1 MPEDSGSPK
10 AMMDRPRIGVGA
22 VVWRDDRLLL
32 IQRGKAP
39 QAGQWSIPGGSQELG
54 ETLFEAALRETLEEA
69 GVEAEALGIL
79 TAVDSI
85 HRDADAQVEWHYT
98 IIDVECEWRSGE
110 PVAGDDA
117 AAARWAT
124 LDEADALIEWP
135 ELRRVLHLSARQR
148 HQRQRR
154 QGQVR
159 LKPRPDLMRL
169 MRTPLGRLV
178 ARPWFDGMSL
188 ALLRGWFLPAS
199 RSLAAAIAAE
209 GDLHRFCAELEIAP
223 EVLGKRPLWLG
234 RTLRDISRLTEQ
246 HRQADAEWQ
255 RLLFSTTAP
264 LADVVAAEEARLDAA
279 SALTTSRLRFALF
292 GNNRKIPACRW
303 AIPTVAEVDD
313 RHGAR
318 LADSENAYR
327 LPDLLPVIEETRRL
341 PSELGTDHWVTF
353 PSPEPA
359 VASACWA
366 RVFTPA
372 DVVNPPTVVH
382 LHGVCMEPDHL
393 RGPLTEIESLVR
405 RGLRVVLVE
414 APWHGRRKR
423 HGSYAGEPM
432 VASTPLGALD
442 HLSAAVREVAILTRW
457 ARQTSTGAVG
467 WSGISFGAL
476 TAQLAATHSGS
487 WPAACRP
494 DALLLFTTS
503 EGIED
508 IAFGGSFA
516 RAFGLDRALAAAGW
530 DEAALSRWRPL
541 TDPVGRPEMDT
552 GNVFMVLGSKD
563 DVTPFAG
570 GQAIARRWGVPE
582 AQVHVRPQGHFSVP
596 AGLMVDGAPIADFA
610 ERLLAL

>member
-1 MPEDSGSPK
+1 MPQDSRTSP
-10 AMMDRPRIGVGA
+10 AMDRPRIGVGA

-32 IQRGKAP
+32 IQRAKAP

-54 ETLFEAALRETLEEA
+54 ETLFEAALRETREEA
-69 GVEAEALGIL
+69 GVEAEAIGIV

-85 HRDADAQVEWHYT
+85 HRDAEGGVEWHYT
-98 IIDVECEWRSGE
+98 IIDVEAEWRSGE

-117 AAARWAT
+117 AQARWAT
-124 LDEADALIEWP
+124 LEEADDLIEWP

-148 HQRQRR
+148 AQRR
-154 QGQVR
+154 RSPGPVR

-199 RSLAAAIAAE
+199 RSLAAAIVSD
-209 GDLHRFCAELEIAP
+209 GDLRRFCDELAIPPDA
-223 EVLGKRPLWLG
+223 LGKRPVWLG
-234 RTLRDISRLTEQ
+234 RTLRDVARMAEQ
-246 HRQADAEWQ
+246 HRQAEAEWQ

-264 LADVVAAEEARLDAA
+264 LADVVAAEETRLDAA

-303 AIPTVAEVDD
+303 AIPTEAEVEA

-318 LADSENAYR
+318 LADPENAYR
-327 LPDLLPVIEETRRL
+327 LPERMPAVAETRRL
-341 PSELGTDHWVTF
+341 PSELGTDHWLTF
-353 PSPEPA
+353 PTPDPAAESP
-359 VASACWA
+359 CWA
-366 RVFTPA
+366 RVFTPSDA
-372 DVVNPPTVVH
+372 VDPPTVIH

-393 RGPLTEIESLVR
+393 RGPLSEIESLVR

-423 HGSYAGEPM
+423 PGTYAGEPM

-442 HLSAAVREVAILTRW
+442 HLSAAVREVGILTRW
-457 ARQTSTGAVG
+457 ARQTSRGPVG
-467 WSGISFGAL
+467 WTGISFGAL
-476 TAQLAATHSGS
+476 TAQLAATHCGS

-503 EGIED
+503 EGIEE
-508 IAFGGSFA
+508 IALGGSFA
-516 RAFGLDRALAAAGW
+516 RAFGLDRALTAAGW
-530 DEAALSRWRPL
+530 TEAALSRWRPL
-541 TDPVGRPEMDT
+541 TDPVERPQMDT

-582 AQVHVRPQGHFSVP
+582 AQVHIRPQGHFSVP

-610 ERLLAL
+610 ERLLSL

>member
-1 MPEDSGSPK
+1 VRW
-10 AMMDRPRIGVGA
+10 A
-22 VVWRDDRLLL
+22 
-32 IQRGKAP
+32 
-39 QAGQWSIPGGSQELG
+39 
-54 ETLFEAALRETLEEA
+54 TLEEA
-69 GVEAEALGIL
+69 
-79 TAVDSI
+79 DS
-85 HRDADAQVEWHYT
+85 
-98 IIDVECEWRSGE
+98 
-110 PVAGDDA
+110 
-117 AAARWAT
+117 
-124 LDEADALIEWP
+124 LIEWP

-148 HQRQRR
+148 QQHRR
-154 QGQVR
+154 HPGPVR
-159 LKPRPDLMRL
+159 LKARPDLMRL

-199 RSLAAAIAAE
+199 RSLAAAIAAD
-209 GDLHRFCAELEIAP
+209 GDLHRFCAELEIGPDA
-223 EVLGKRPLWLG
+223 LGKRPVWVG
-234 RTLRDISRLTEQ
+234 RTLRDVSRLIEV
-246 HRQADAEWQ
+246 HARADAEWQ

-303 AIPTVAEVDD
+303 EIPTEAEVDA

-318 LADSENAYR
+318 LADAGNAYR
-327 LPDLLPVIEETRRL
+327 LPDVLPVIAETRRL
-341 PSELGTDHWVTF
+341 PSELGTDHWLTF

-423 HGSYAGEPM
+423 PGSYAGEPM

-476 TAQLAATHSGS
+476 TAQLAASHCGS

-503 EGIED
+503 EGIEE

-530 DEAALSRWRPL
+530 DEAMLSRWRPL
-541 TDPVGRPEMDT
+541 TDPIGQPEMDT

-582 AQVHVRPQGHFSVP
+582 EQVHVRPQGHFSVP
-596 AGLMVDGAPIADFA
+596 AGLMVDGAPIAAFA
-610 ERLLAL
+610 ERLLSL

>member
-1 MPEDSGSPK
+1 MPQDSHRPP
-10 AMMDRPRIGVGA
+10 AMDRPRIGVGA
-22 VVWRDDRLLL
+22 IVWRDDRLLL

-54 ETLFEAALRETLEEA
+54 ETLFEAALRETREEA
-69 GVEAEALGIL
+69 GVEADAIRIV

-85 HRDADAQVEWHYT
+85 HRDADARVEWHYT
-98 IIDVECEWRSGE
+98 IIDVEAEWRSGE

-117 AAARWAT
+117 AQARWAT
-124 LDEADALIEWP
+124 LEEADALIEWP
-135 ELRRVLHLSARQR
+135 ELRRVLHMSARQR
-148 HQRQRR
+148 QQRLRHP
-154 QGQVR
+154 GQAR

-169 MRTPLGRLV
+169 MRSPLGRLV

-199 RSLAAAIAAE
+199 RSLAAAIAAD
-209 GDLHRFCAELEIAP
+209 GDLHRFCDELQVTPDA
-223 EVLGKRPLWLG
+223 LGKRPVWLG
-234 RTLRDISRLTEQ
+234 RTLREISRLTER
-246 HRQADAEWQ
+246 HRVADAEWQ

-264 LADVVAAEEARLDAA
+264 LADALAAEEARLDAA

-292 GNNRKIPACRW
+292 ARNRKLPACRW
-303 AIPTVAEVDD
+303 EIPSQDEVEA

-318 LADSENAYR
+318 LADPENAYR
-327 LPDLLPVIEETRRL
+327 LPQILPVVEETRRL

-353 PSPEPA
+353 PSPEP
-359 VASACWA
+359 VVESACWA

-372 DVVNPPTVVH
+372 DVADPPTVVH
-382 LHGVCMEPDHL
+382 LHGICMEPDHL
-393 RGPLTEIESLVR
+393 RGPLAEIESLVR

-414 APWHGRRKR
+414 APWHGRRKQPGR
-423 HGSYAGEPM
+423 YAGEPL

-457 ARQTSTGAVG
+457 ARQTSRGPVG
-467 WSGISFGAL
+467 WTGISLGAL
-476 TAQLAATHSGS
+476 TAQLAAAHSGS

-503 EGIED
+503 EGLEE
-508 IAFGGSFA
+508 IALGGSFA

-530 DEAALSRWRPL
+530 DEAALRRLRPL
-541 TDPVGRPEMDT
+541 TDPVAQPEMDT
-552 GNVFMVLGSKD
+552 NNIFMVLGARD

-570 GQAIARRWGVPE
+570 GQAIARRWGVPDG
-582 AQVHVRPQGHFSVP
+582 QVHVRPLGHFSVP
-596 AGLMVDGAPIADFA
+596 AGLLVDGAPITAFA
-610 ERLLAL
+610 ERLLSL